1 MNTTKQ
7 KLNNMAKRQIKNELS
22 NDIFGAKYSK
32 LDEGQKESI
41 NDEYNGMIEIMREM
55 FPNLKKK

>member
-1 MNTTKQ
+1 
-7 KLNNMAKRQIKNELS
+7 MAKRQIKNELS

-41 NDEYNGMIEIMREM
+41 NDEYNGMIEIMSEM

>member
-1 MNTTKQ
+1 
-7 KLNNMAKRQIKNELS
+7 MAKRQIKNELS
-22 NDIFGAKYSK
+22 NDIFGAKYSQ

-41 NDEYNGMIEIMREM
+41 NDEFNGMVEIMREM